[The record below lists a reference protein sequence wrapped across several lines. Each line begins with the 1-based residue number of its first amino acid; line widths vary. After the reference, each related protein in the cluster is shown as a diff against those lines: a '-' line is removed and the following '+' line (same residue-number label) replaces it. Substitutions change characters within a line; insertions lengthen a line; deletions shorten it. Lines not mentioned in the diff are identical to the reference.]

1 MYFGTAADLP
11 AELTAARSKART
23 ATANRAMSCDQS
35 RAAYGD
41 IPRWRTTANYFFT
54 MTMALGP
61 LPDGTVGWAMGVSVP
76 FAPMVY

>member
-1 MYFGTAADLP
+1 M
-11 AELTAARSKART
+11 
-23 ATANRAMSCDQS
+23 
-35 RAAYGD
+35 
-41 IPRWRTTANYFFT
+41 TANYFFT